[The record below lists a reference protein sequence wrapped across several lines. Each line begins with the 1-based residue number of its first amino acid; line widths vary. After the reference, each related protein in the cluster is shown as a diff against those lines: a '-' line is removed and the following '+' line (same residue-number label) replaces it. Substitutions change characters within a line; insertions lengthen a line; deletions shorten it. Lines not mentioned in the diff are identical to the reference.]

1 MFYFSTSDS
10 PCPPFHSFTP
20 GMWCNGNIVSLKKMI
35 HGSIPWLANSQIP
48 FQVWETSRYKVGI
61 SWHSYRPTILEYPS
75 GDGAVLIKLLPW
87 VRFSPLELKPSTNTT
102 SQLFV
107 FMCFPSISAG
117 FCTCSSVVEQR
128 TFNPFV
134 ASSNPVR
141 CIICWYGGIGRR
153 IRFKL
158 GCQQTWGF
166 KSLYQQLDDCNRLN
180 KLWWWNWN
188 TCVIQNHVPKGLWV
202 RVPLGA
208 WKLQKGGWGMSQK
221 MRYEYCPTCKRGFEY
236 SSEDCV

>member
-1 MFYFSTSDS
+1 MFYFSISDS

-20 GMWCNGNIVSLKKMI
+20 GMWCNGNIVSLKKLI

-61 SWHSYRPTILEYPS
+61 RWHSYRPTILEYPS
-75 GDGAVLIKLLPW
+75 GYGAVLIKLLPW

-134 ASSNPVR
+134 ASSSLVR
-141 CIICWYGGIGRR
+141 CIICTCSITVSMAEFQSVDMGSNLIMC
-153 IRFKL
+153 F
-158 GCQQTWGF
+158 
-166 KSLYQQLDDCNRLN
+166 RLV
-180 KLWWWNWN
+180 WWNWQ
-188 TCVIQNHVPKGLWV
+188 TH
-202 RVPLGA
+202 
-208 WKLQKGGWGMSQK
+208 S
-221 MRYEYCPTCKRGFEY
+221 T
-236 SSEDCV
+236 